1 MQIKK
6 EQLQHLKWSLLLS
19 LTLGLTPF
27 FPQPHI
33 IGKIKWI
40 WGGGVGM
47 SAMDVADLIMHGSP
61 WIYLIFTLS
70 SIGYHA
76 SKSHNINHKPSE

>member
-33 IGKIKWI
+33 IGKIKWA
-40 WGGGVGM
+40 WGGGHGM
-47 SAMDVADLIMHGSP
+47 SAMDVMDLIMHGSP
-61 WIYLIFTLS
+61 WIYLIFTLL
-70 SIGYHA
+70 SIGY
-76 SKSHNINHKPSE
+76 SQSRSHKIHQKITD